1 MTAASK
7 IVLVHN
13 HPSGD
18 PQPSAA
24 DHRIT
29 KIIREA
35 GEVMQIELLDH
46 VIIGCTEDDPA
57 GAGFYSF
64 RSAGLI

>member
-29 KIIREA
+29 KLIREA

-46 VIIGCTEDDPA
+46 VIIGCKEDDPT
-57 GAGFYSF
+57 GLGYYSF
-64 RSAGLI
+64 RSGGQI